1 MNDALLIQGAYA
13 QVRIR
18 EPEGERTLGERISV
32 GGATAD
38 VVVPGVEAGGAL
50 AIERRKGIWVVAPA
64 SAAVIRFNGRPL
76 TSARDLRRHDVLAL
90 GDAQVLAPQQRT
102 EKYAIAQ
109 CADDVSTHAAL
120 CSCSRSSPP
129 GSSRLDLAGKT
140 G

>member
-1 MNDALLIQGAYA
+1 SRSAVPSRSERLMNDALLIQGAYA

-50 AIERRKGIWVVAPA
+50 AIERRKGLWVAAPA
-64 SAAVIRFNGRPL
+64 SAAAIRFNGRPL

-90 GDAQVLAPQQRT
+90 GDAQVVVT
-102 EKYAIAQ
+102 
-109 CADDVSTHAAL
+109 DMS
-120 CSCSRSSPP
+120 
-129 GSSRLDLAGKT
+129 
-140 G
+140 